1 MSELERNFGVVYRG
15 KQFRVDAPGG
25 EHLFF
30 FGEDKT
36 LSSLGRFSY
45 PGGDLRDMDEGEP
58 THARAA
64 VEEWLRD
71 ARTRNPNF

>member
-1 MSELERNFGVVYRG
+1 MSESERNFGVVYRG

-30 FGEDKT
+30 FERDKT
-36 LSSLGRFSY
+36 LTSLGRFAYS
-45 PGGDLRDMDEGEP
+45 GGDLRDMDKGEP
-58 THARAA
+58 AQAKAA

>member
-1 MSELERNFGVVYRG
+1 MSESERNFGVVYRG

-30 FGEDKT
+30 LENDKT
-36 LSSLGRFSY
+36 LTSLGRFAYS
-45 PGGDLRDMDEGEP
+45 GGDLRDMDEGEP
-58 THARAA
+58 AQAKSA
-64 VEEWLRD
+64 VEAWLAD